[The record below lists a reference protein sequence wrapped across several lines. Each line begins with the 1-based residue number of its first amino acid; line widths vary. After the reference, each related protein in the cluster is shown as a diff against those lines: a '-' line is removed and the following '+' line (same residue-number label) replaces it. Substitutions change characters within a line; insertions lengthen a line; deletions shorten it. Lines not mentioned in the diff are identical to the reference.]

1 MSLSVQFLSLLAMIG
16 TGVVAGAFMDMIGT
30 ATAHAGKKSF
40 IRRRAAWF
48 EVMGWIVAGCG
59 TFYVLF
65 LVRDGAW
72 RMYDPFAQISGL
84 LLYASFFYKP
94 FRLLGR
100 MILMVLIKPLWFI
113 VRLIISVI
121 RQVFRIIIKVI
132 VFLFTPFVKLFR
144 IISRNL
150 SNLIHPKSSTSKS
163 DKKNTKK
170 AHKSGGGSKP
180 G

>member
-16 TGVVAGAFMDMIGT
+16 TGIVAGAFMDMIGT
-30 ATAHAGKKSF
+30 GTAHAGKKSF
-40 IRRRAAWF
+40 IRRRAVWF
-48 EVMGWIVAGCG
+48 EVIGWFVVGCG

-84 LLYASFFYKP
+84 LLYASLFYKP
-94 FRLLGR
+94 CRLLGR
-100 MILMVLIKPLWFI
+100 IILMIFIKPLWFI
-113 VRLIISVI
+113 IRLVMSIIQ
-121 RQVFRIIIKVI
+121 QVFRMIIKIV

-150 SNLIHPKSSTSKS
+150 FNKR
-163 DKKNTKK
+163 KK
-170 AHKSGGGSKP
+170 
-180 G
+180 

>member
-30 ATAHAGKKSF
+30 GTAHARKKSF
-40 IRRRAAWF
+40 IRKRAAWL
-48 EVMGWIVAGCG
+48 EMIGWIVVGCG
-59 TFYVLF
+59 TFYILF

-100 MILMVLIKPLWFI
+100 IILVIFIKPLWFI
-113 VRLIISVI
+113 VQLFISII
-121 RQVFRIIIKVI
+121 RQVFRLMIKIV

-144 IISRNL
+144 IISRNPF
-150 SNLIHPKSSTSKS
+150 NKR
-163 DKKNTKK
+163 KK
-170 AHKSGGGSKP
+170 
-180 G
+180 

>member
-30 ATAHAGKKSF
+30 ATTHAGKKSF

-48 EVMGWIVAGCG
+48 EAIGWIIVGCW
-59 TFYVLF
+59 TFYILF

-100 MILMVLIKPLWFI
+100 IILLVFIKPIWFI

-121 RQVFRIIIKVI
+121 RQIFRIIVKFV
-132 VFLFTPFVKLFR
+132 VLLFTPFVKLYR
-144 IISRNL
+144 IISGRL
-150 SNLIHPKSSTSKS
+150 TSLIQPKSSASKS
-163 DKKNTKK
+163 GKKNTKK
-170 AHKSGGGSKP
+170 TRKSGGGTKP
-180 G
+180 S